1 MSASERNLAGRCGTC
16 GWFMELR
23 RDEQDVAWGEC
34 RLGWLR
40 PPLKDSNSCSSY
52 KAIGASFDGALKRKK
67 VAGAPRSYQKDADA
81 PVVKKVAIP
90 QEIDIDMDQ
99 ETFRQVLREVLFEEL
114 GVGEVAMGDRWAGGE
129 LVLKPG
135 RDGTQEKSVPLDV
148 FFKKIVMLRDKLR
161 VLEQK
166 VNGSNLGDDEKV
178 QLQQYITA
186 CYDTLTTFNVL
197 FKEKDD
203 YFVGQK
209 TDR

>member
-1 MSASERNLAGRCGTC
+1 MSSERNLMGRCGTC
-16 GWFMELR
+16 GWFIELR
-23 RDEQDVAWGEC
+23 RDEQSVAWGEC

-52 KAIGASFDGALKRKK
+52 KAVGASFEGALKRKK

-81 PVVKKVAIP
+81 PTVRKVAIL

-99 ETFRQVLREVLFEEL
+99 QEFRQVLREVLFEEL
-114 GVGEVAMGDRWAGGE
+114 GLGDVVIGDRWAGGE

-135 RDGTQEKSVPLDV
+135 REGTQEKSIPLEA
-148 FFKKIVMLRDKLR
+148 FFKKIVLLRDKLR

-166 VNGSNLGDDEKV
+166 LNASKLGDDDKV

-186 CYDTLTTFNVL
+186 CYGTLTTFNVL
-197 FKEKDD
+197 FKDKNDH
-203 YFVGQK
+203 FVGQK
-209 TDR
+209 GER